1 VREYALIYHKPEMST
16 GPGLWR
22 YFWIGIASG
31 LQNTSKIYD
40 QDPIWTKVIEI
51 GCGVGVLLK
60 KGWDF
65 LTSWHS
71 IFFRTL
77 EIFQLI
83 GLWVDLDS
91 VLKNQ
96 GWICAV
102 KYDSQI
108 NCATN
113 VLIKENLFSMLLV
126 KLWNAHRCWLQVQYI
141 IVRSG

>member
-60 KGWDF
+60 KG
-65 LTSWHS
+65 
-71 IFFRTL
+71 
-77 EIFQLI
+77 
-83 GLWVDLDS
+83 
-91 VLKNQ
+91 
-96 GWICAV
+96 
-102 KYDSQI
+102 
-108 NCATN
+108 
-113 VLIKENLFSMLLV
+113 
-126 KLWNAHRCWLQVQYI
+126 
-141 IVRSG
+141 